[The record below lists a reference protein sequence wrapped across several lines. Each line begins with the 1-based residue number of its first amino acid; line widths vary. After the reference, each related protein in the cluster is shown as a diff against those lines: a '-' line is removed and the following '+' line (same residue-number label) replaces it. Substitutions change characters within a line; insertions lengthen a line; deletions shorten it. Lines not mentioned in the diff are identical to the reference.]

1 MMRMDLF
8 PETIK
13 IILLLFPGL
22 VALFTDELITGS
34 IKDRQESLDRLFV
47 AFVYAIPSFAITL
60 VLLKIVSYI
69 HIFSLEDLDFVFDAI
84 NGNVTGDNAISSS
97 FGKFMLFLVVYLLC
111 GFLSGLMF
119 GYFMAS
125 QANEVSIFSRFLNL
139 LRKRLNKPGVSGGM
153 SPWDKLFC
161 NRDSQIVEIIR
172 PDDGFS
178 VKGFLKDFTFAG
190 DQVREITL
198 EGIEEVKKWNDYITK
213 VDFVYYHFDSGT
225 IIKVF
230 DKTEFIETLERLK
243 REGDSKED

>member
-1 MMRMDLF
+1 MDLF

-34 IKDRQESLDRLFV
+34 AKDRQESLDRLFV
-47 AFVYAIPSFAITL
+47 AFLYAISSFAITL

-69 HIFSLEDLDFVFDAI
+69 PIFSLEDLDFVFNVINGNIASDNAI
-84 NGNVTGDNAISSS
+84 NGI
-97 FGKFMLFLVVYLLC
+97 FGKFMLFLIVYLIC
-111 GFLSGLMF
+111 GFLSGLIF

-125 QANEVSIFSRFLNL
+125 QANEKSVFSRLLNF
-139 LRKRLNKPGVSGGM
+139 LRKRLNKPDISGGM

-161 NRDSQIVEIIR
+161 NRESQIIEIIR

-190 DQVREITL
+190 DKVREITL
-198 EGIEEVKKWNDYITK
+198 EGIEEVNKWNDYITK
-213 VDFVYYHFDSGT
+213 VDYVYYHFDSGT

-230 DKTEFIETLERLK
+230 DKTEFLEAVEKLRK
-243 REGDSKED
+243 EKDSKKD